1 MFSKNGDEE
10 NPNQKKL
17 TVNTM
22 TSPSQFRQ
30 EALQAL
36 RGKWNAP
43 AICTLIYIVITIIIC
58 SILGG
63 IIAPL
68 IISILFLNPLAWGYN
83 ILLLKNLRSEAVSV
97 NNLFDGFRDYTR
109 ITGTMALVL
118 LYTFLWT
125 LLLIIPGIIKT
136 YSYAMTSF
144 ILNDNPDT
152 GLNVAIEESMDMM
165 NGHKMELFLLD
176 LSFIG
181 WYILGILSLGIGFIW
196 ITPYQQT
203 ARAAFYEELKVEYYT

>member
-1 MFSKNGDEE
+1 M
-10 NPNQKKL
+10 
-17 TVNTM
+17 
-22 TSPSQFRQ
+22 
-30 EALQAL
+30 
-36 RGKWNAP
+36 
-43 AICTLIYIVITIIIC
+43 
-58 SILGG
+58 
-63 IIAPL
+63 
-68 IISILFLNPLAWGYN
+68 
-83 ILLLKNLRSEAVSV
+83 LLKNLRSEAVSV